1 MDNTSVPLSEIIPG
15 HHQYNIIRALC
26 LWTTPVFHHQGLYLD
41 TISMTPSG
49 RCTRG
54 QHQYSITRAC
64 TCGHHQYSVIRA
76 LYPWTTSVFHH
87 RGLYLDTISITPSG
101 RCTRGQ
107 HQYSIIRAY
116 TCGHHQ
122 YSVIMALYLWATS
135 VPHRQGLYLW
145 TTSVFHHRGL
155 YLDITTIT
163 SAGHYTCMTSS
174 VYHHQCILP
183 MDNINNYSIVRAYQ
197 DLKNISSPSVY
208 LDTISIT
215 SCGHCT

>member
-1 MDNTSVPLSEIIPG
+1 MDNTSVPSSGLVPGHHQYDTIRALHPWSTPVFHHQGLYLWPSSVFRHQGIVPVDNISIPSSGLVPG
-15 HHQYNIIRALC
+15 HHQYNTIRALHP
-26 LWTTPVFHHQGLYLD
+26 WTTPVFHHQGLYL
-41 TISMTPSG
+41 
-49 RCTRG
+49 
-54 QHQYSITRAC
+54 
-64 TCGHHQYSVIRA
+64 
-76 LYPWTTSVFHH
+76 WTSSVF
-87 RGLYLDTISITPSG
+87 R
-101 RCTRGQ
+101 
-107 HQYSIIRAY
+107 
-116 TCGHHQ
+116 
-122 YSVIMALYLWATS
+122 
-135 VPHRQGLYLW
+135 
-145 TTSVFHHRGL
+145 HRGL

>member
-76 LYPWTTSVFHH
+76 LYPWTTSVFPSS
-87 RGLYLDTISITPSG
+87 GLVP
-101 RCTRGQ
+101 
-107 HQYSIIRAY
+107 
-116 TCGHHQ
+116 GHHQ
-122 YSVIMALYLWATS
+122 YNTIRALHPWTTP
-135 VPHRQGLYLW
+135 VFHHQGLYLW
-145 TTSVFHHRGL
+145 TSSVFRHHGIVPMGNISPPSSGLIPVDNISIPSSGLIPGHHHYNISRAL
-155 YLDITTIT
+155 YLHDII
-163 SAGHYTCMTSS
+163 SIPSS
-174 VYHHQCILP
+174 VHFTYGQHQ
-183 MDNINNYSIVRAYQ
+183 
-197 DLKNISSPSVY
+197 
-208 LDTISIT
+208 
-215 SCGHCT
+215 